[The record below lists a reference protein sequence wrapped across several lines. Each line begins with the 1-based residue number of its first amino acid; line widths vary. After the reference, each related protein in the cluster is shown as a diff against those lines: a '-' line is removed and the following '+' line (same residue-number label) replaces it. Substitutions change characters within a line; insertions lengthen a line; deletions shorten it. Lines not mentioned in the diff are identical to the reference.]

1 MKELVGTFNQEKVLV
16 GAFSVIVKTDGSF
29 AALARKLDTGLA
41 APSQTWR
48 GGSKVDYFIVSLI
61 SNLQPELYYMLME
74 NKVIGLVVVS
84 IFARRRRMK
93 GKFNQK
99 ISKTRPLE
107 NSPDSR
113 LLVSSL
119 QPRGQTWPENKN
131 VMLTFLCSVIGGFVF
146 TSNIDLQ

>member
-1 MKELVGTFNQEKVLV
+1 
-16 GAFSVIVKTDGSF
+16 
-29 AALARKLDTGLA
+29 
-41 APSQTWR
+41 
-48 GGSKVDYFIVSLI
+48 
-61 SNLQPELYYMLME
+61 MLLLRE
-74 NKVIGLVVVS
+74 NKVIGLGVVRN
-84 IFARRRRMK
+84 IARRRRIK

-107 NSPDSR
+107 NSPGSR

-119 QPRGQTWPENKN
+119 QPRGQTLPENKN

>member
-1 MKELVGTFNQEKVLV
+1 
-16 GAFSVIVKTDGSF
+16 
-29 AALARKLDTGLA
+29 
-41 APSQTWR
+41 
-48 GGSKVDYFIVSLI
+48 
-61 SNLQPELYYMLME
+61 MLWE
-74 NKVIGLVVVS
+74 NKVIGLGVVS
-84 IFARRRRMK
+84 IFARRRRIE

-107 NSPDSR
+107 NSPGR

>member
-1 MKELVGTFNQEKVLV
+1 
-16 GAFSVIVKTDGSF
+16 
-29 AALARKLDTGLA
+29 
-41 APSQTWR
+41 
-48 GGSKVDYFIVSLI
+48 
-61 SNLQPELYYMLME
+61 MLRE
-74 NKVIGLVVVS
+74 NKVIGLGVVS
-84 IFARRRRMK
+84 IFARRRRIK

-107 NSPDSR
+107 NSPGSR
-113 LLVSSL
+113 LLVSSSL